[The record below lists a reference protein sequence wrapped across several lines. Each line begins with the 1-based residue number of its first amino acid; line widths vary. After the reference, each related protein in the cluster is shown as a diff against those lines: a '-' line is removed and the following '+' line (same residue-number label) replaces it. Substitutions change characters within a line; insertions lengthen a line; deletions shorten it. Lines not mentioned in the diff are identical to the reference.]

1 MGEEEEKGENTVET
15 KVGDIFKS
23 ALDEADYIVKKIVNR
38 MVVLESQD
46 GEKEI
51 LTDASS
57 LKIKSFYQKKES
69 LKRPELS

>member
-1 MGEEEEKGENTVET
+1 MEP
-15 KVGDIFKS
+15 KVGDVFES
-23 ALDEADYIVKKIVNR
+23 VLDEADYIVKKIVNR
-38 MVVLESQD
+38 MALLESQD

-57 LKIKSFYQKKES
+57 LKIKSFYKKKES